1 MEYNK
6 IKMCIENMVDTWDI
20 DTLIQFAVEERMAY
34 YTSDD
39 VCEEQVKQLIEE
51 WN

>member
-20 DTLIQFAVEERMAY
+20 DRYLDNGQLDLAY
-34 YTSDD
+34 
-39 VCEEQVKQLIEE
+39 QI
-51 WN
+51 